1 MAKSMDQTL
10 EDLRREQ
17 ASQRAAWEKQKE
29 KPLTAITVA
38 LAEKESKNQTPR
50 PDSSWQPSPQYGP
63 YVDMQ
68 REYPITMAGMRLAEE
83 EMKTAK
89 TQQEQTPLTAITV
102 ALAEKESKNQTPG
115 ITMAGLRQAEQRL
128 APNMTMGGLK
138 RAEKNEAGLQAA
150 QQALARMSDKSQNSG
165 TFDTSHLTL
174 NKTIS
179 HYEKEIANEKLTPDL
194 EAELKRALA
203 MARNITETDPELA
216 YAILEYVASKGQAIE
231 YDFDLLREK
240 QSVLQTW
247 LTDLRR
253 QSLRDFSKNSGVSQ
267 EAIAAVMEQ
276 QAIIDSELKKV
287 EAQIRYTK
295 THEMKGSETEYPFYR
310 MLRRGDKNSVLNNL
324 AENIADYY
332 QEIWYNIDEN
342 KAKQLWMNL
351 YPALSTISIMNQAET
366 DRKSESF
373 PINLSNTAGKE
384 AFSDLKN
391 DRDVFTKDGYIIDQ
405 RKLTGVGYSLLGNSP
420 GNGCGWISAYNALKV
435 LGEEPEPYDIMRE
448 VESGALLAGLSGTD
462 PLYLV
467 RFFRSKGYDTE
478 IYVTKEDVERETLRS
493 DASILVYG
501 YDYNGRIGA
510 HFITG
515 YPKQSEAGKMRFF
528 NDGYEK
534 EDYTGPIDAH
544 YHDYD
549 IFRFAICINKP

>member
-1 MAKSMDQTL
+1 MAKNTGTNLTMAG
-10 EDLRREQ
+10 LRQEEEKM
-17 ASQRAAWEKQKE
+17 RAAAQAQQQ

-38 LAEKESKNQTPR
+38 LAEKENQTPI
-50 PDSSWQPSPQYGP
+50 P
-63 YVDMQ
+63 V
-68 REYPITMAGMRLAEE
+68 TME
-83 EMKTAK
+83 
-89 TQQEQTPLTAITV
+89 
-102 ALAEKESKNQTPG
+102 
-115 ITMAGLRQAEQRL
+115 GLRQLDRMASD
-128 APNMTMGGLK
+128 MGMGGLK
-138 RAEKNEAGLQAA
+138 PVQKGAAGVQGAGQAPVGMQSGAKQINSALPNIAVPYPKGSLMSFQNAVGTFSEKNPSIRTLNAVQRPNAVNTGGSEG
-150 QQALARMSDKSQNSG
+150 MQNKGNLDSG
-165 TFDTSHLTL
+165 RLTL

-287 EAQIRYTK
+287 EAQIRYMK
-295 THEMKGSETEYPFYR
+295 THEMKGSEPEYPFYR
-310 MLRRGDKNSVLNNL
+310 MSRRGDKNSVLNNL

-342 KAKQLWMNL
+342 KAKELWMNL
-351 YPALSTISIMNQAET
+351 YPALSTISIINQA
-366 DRKSESF
+366 DKSF